1 MDVSRFIQYIASG
14 TAYTVAVSLI
24 SLPFGLILGLI
35 FSLLYVYG
43 GKLLA
48 RVMSV
53 YSTVMRGIPPI
64 VLLFILY
71 FMVSG
76 SVNLSPF
83 WAGSISLGVV
93 SSAYQMEIIRGALL
107 SVSGGQMVA
116 ARAIGMKK
124 LQAIRYII
132 IPQAFR
138 LAIPPWSNEAAIVIK
153 DSSLVYALGVPE
165 ILRRAQLISASS
177 RQPFLAFIT
186 AGLIYFLL
194 VFITN
199 RLLDGLEKR
208 VRLPVQP

>member
-107 SVSGGQMVA
+107 FVSGGQMVA